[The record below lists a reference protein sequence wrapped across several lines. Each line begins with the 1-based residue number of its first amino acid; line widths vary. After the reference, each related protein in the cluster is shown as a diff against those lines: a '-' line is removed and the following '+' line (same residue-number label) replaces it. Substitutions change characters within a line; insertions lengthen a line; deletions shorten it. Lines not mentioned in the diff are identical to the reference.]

1 MRRPFGPPGRG
12 GGARPRGGMAK
23 ARILAVDD
31 QRYFRVYLED
41 LLEQQGYEV
50 RTAGAGEEALHLLER
65 EAFDVLVTDLV
76 MPGLSGAE
84 LVERVKARW
93 PEQDVVVVTSVGDV
107 RTAVDAMRAGAS
119 DYLLKPLDATLLNRS
134 LELILQRRRLRQE
147 HAALMAENLEYLGV
161 LSLYERTLALFST
174 LALEPLADRIVEG
187 LCLEAK
193 AEGGVVWI
201 ARADDPGRLRLAS
214 HRGLVQLEGE
224 PEELVL
230 DALPAGLEPLHAPDG
245 MPFEL
250 PTAGDASPALVVP
263 FRHEGRLLGFARLT
277 DKLAA
282 APFEERDHLVAE
294 RFATSAAI
302 AIANA
307 LRFRALERR
316 SFRDPLTKA
325 YTRAFFD
332 DVVRNEI
339 RKASR
344 FGRAFSLL
352 QVELAGL
359 AEFRREMVDA
369 DFSAWLER
377 FAFQVGRVLR
387 TTDLLAAEGESRFS
401 ILLPE
406 TDALGAAVLKRRIG
420 EVLERGELLARDA
433 GPRPR
438 LHLAAASHPVDGTQM
453 DELERTLAA
462 RLAEDRESLVHALG
476 LEHKPFPILLDA
488 LAGCGEPLPADA
500 FEQVVRFVIGEVD
513 RRASERGI
521 LCISP
526 GPSLLHVVREGLAR
540 LDPAQTR
547 TELVVVTEGRAEALA
562 GVPVTCAAPQQIG
575 SRRPFL
581 LYYAEGP
588 AYALVG
594 EPGAAGDAATL
605 FQTADRVLVEHL
617 AFQLQRALGV
627 PIAR

>member
-1 MRRPFGPPGRG
+1 
-12 GGARPRGGMAK
+12 MAK

-84 LVERVKARW
+84 LVERVKARC

-107 RTAVDAMRAGAS
+107 RTAVEAMRAGAS
-119 DYLLKPLDATLLNRS
+119 DYLLKPLDASLLNRS
-134 LELILQRRRLRQE
+134 LEQILQRRRLRQE
-147 HAALMAENLEYLGV
+147 HASLMAENLEYLGV

-174 LALEPLADRIVEG
+174 LSLEPLADRIVEG
-187 LCLEAK
+187 LCLETR
-193 AEGGVVWI
+193 AEGGVVWL
-201 ARADDPGRLRLAS
+201 ARADDPARLRLAAT
-214 HRGLVQLEGE
+214 RGLVEVARE
-224 PEELVL
+224 PEEIALG
-230 DALPAGLEPLHAPDG
+230 ALPPGLEPLQTPDG
-245 MPFEL
+245 MPFER
-250 PTAGDASPALVVP
+250 PGEGDASPALVVP

-282 APFEERDHLVAE
+282 APFEDRDHLVAE
-294 RFATSAAI
+294 RFAVSAAI
-302 AIANA
+302 AVANA
-307 LRFRALERR
+307 LRFRALEHR

-325 YTRAFFD
+325 YTCAFFD

-339 RKASR
+339 RKANR

-352 QVELAGL
+352 EVELSGL

-369 DFSAWLER
+369 DFAAWLER

-387 TTDLLAAEGESRFS
+387 TTDLLAAESESRFA

-438 LHLAAASHPVDGTQM
+438 LVLAAASYPVDGTQLE
-453 DELERTLAA
+453 ELERTLGA

-488 LAGCGEPLPADA
+488 LAGRGEPLPAEA
-500 FEQVVRFVIGEVD
+500 FEQVVRFVIAEVE
-513 RRASERGI
+513 RRATERGI

-526 GPSLLHVVREGLAR
+526 GPSLLHVVRDGLAR
-540 LDPAQTR
+540 LDPAATR
-547 TELVVVTEGRAEALA
+547 TELVVVTDGRAEALA
-562 GVPVTCAAPQQIG
+562 GVPVTCVAPQQIG

-594 EPGAAGDAATL
+594 EPGAAGDAANL